1 MSLFLRSLGFN
12 LVMFGAGIGLGLW
25 ALIAKYFTAP
35 GYIFSLGRLWARI
48 TLGALQR
55 LCNIKIEVQG
65 REFLP
70 PTGPALI
77 AAQHQSAFDTL
88 VWMTFLPH
96 PTYVLK
102 KELLKLPILGPL
114 LQVGGFI
121 PVDRKGGG
129 TALRSMVTACREAA
143 EQNRQIIIFPEGTRV
158 PPGERAPLH
167 PGIVALSR
175 ALQLPVIPVTTNSGE
190 HWGRKAFKKY
200 PGTLTVTIH
209 PAIPQTAQRR
219 NLLAELES
227 MYYGEAVDKPVN

>member
-12 LVMFGAGIGLGLW
+12 LVMFGSGIGLGVW
-25 ALIAKYFTAP
+25 ALIAKYFTSP
-35 GYIFSLGRLWARI
+35 EYIFSIGRLWARI
-48 TLGALQR
+48 TLCALQR
-55 LCNIKIEVQG
+55 LCNIRIEIRG

-70 PTGPALI
+70 QTGPALI

-88 VWMTFLPH
+88 FWMTLLPH

-121 PVDRKGGG
+121 PVDRNGGG
-129 TALRSMVTACREAA
+129 AALRTMVTACQAAA

-158 PPGERAPLH
+158 PPGKRVSLH

-175 ALQLPVIPVTTNSGE
+175 ALQLPVIPASTNSGQ
-190 HWGRKAFKKY
+190 HWGKKAFKKY
-200 PGTLTVTIH
+200 PGILTVTIH
-209 PAIPQTAQRR
+209 PTISQTTQRHS
-219 NLLAELES
+219 LLAELES
-227 MYYGEAVDKPVN
+227 LYYAEAVDNSVN